1 MDFKNLNADKN
12 LILNKHF
19 SAGRSGRKVEFIVPH
34 YAAGDLSLEG
44 YYSVWQNR
52 QASAHYAIDSNG
64 KCAQLVWDRD
74 TAWSVGNWD
83 ANCKSISIEHSNR
96 GDVITDACRETGA
109 HLVAA
114 LCIEFKLGRPE
125 WGKNVRMHRDFAA
138 TNCPGPLATTYK
150 DSYIKRAQEWYDAMT
165 AGGAAPA
172 PAPAPQPAPQPAP
185 SVGYTAKVATDVL
198 RIRKGAGTNFP
209 VAGSVKKGEV
219 YTIVAESAGQG
230 AGKWGKLK
238 SGAGWVSLDYMQ
250 KTGGGS
256 APAAPAK
263 KDNATIAREVL
274 GGTCSDSRWST
285 WGNGD
290 IRKQRLQAAGYDYN
304 AVQAEVNRLA
314 NGGSSAPAPK
324 KSVETIAKEIIRG
337 TCSDS
342 RWNTWGTGST
352 RVSRLRAA
360 GYDPDAVQRRV
371 NQML

>member
-74 TAWSVGNWD
+74 TSWSVGNWD

-172 PAPAPQPAPQPAP
+172 PAPAPQPAPQP
-185 SVGYTAKVATDVL
+185 S
-198 RIRKGAGTNFP
+198 
-209 VAGSVKKGEV
+209 
-219 YTIVAESAGQG
+219 Q
-230 AGKWGKLK
+230 
-238 SGAGWVSLDYMQ
+238 
-250 KTGGGS
+250 
-256 APAAPAK
+256 PAK
-263 KDNATIAREVL
+263 KDITTIAREVMT
-274 GGTCSDSRWST
+274 GA

-290 IRKQRLQAAGYDYN
+290 DRKRRLQAAGYDYN
-304 AVQAEVNRLA
+304 AVQNEVNRLCGA
-314 NGGSSAPAPK
+314 PSAPKPQAPNIDQLARDVIAGKYGSGEARK
-324 KSVETIAKEIIRG
+324 KALGANYNAVQARVNQMLGAGGAPSRPAQNLDAVARAVIRG
-337 TCSDS
+337 DYGNGAD
-342 RWNTWGTGST
+342 RA
-352 RVSRLRAA
+352 RRLRAA

>member
-52 QASAHYAIDSNG
+52 QASAHYAVDSNG

-74 TAWSVGNWD
+74 TAWSCGNWD

-138 TNCPGPLATTYK
+138 TVCPGPLATTYK

-165 AGGAAPA
+165 AGGSAPAPSPA
-172 PAPAPQPAPQPAP
+172 PAPNPQPSQ
-185 SVGYTAKVATDVL
+185 
-198 RIRKGAGTNFP
+198 
-209 VAGSVKKGEV
+209 
-219 YTIVAESAGQG
+219 
-230 AGKWGKLK
+230 
-238 SGAGWVSLDYMQ
+238 
-250 KTGGGS
+250 
-256 APAAPAK
+256 PAK
-263 KDNATIAREVL
+263 KDITTIAREVMN
-274 GGTCSDSRWST
+274 GA

-290 IRKQRLQAAGYDYN
+290 DRKRRLQAAGYDYN
-304 AVQAEVNRLA
+304 AVQAEVNRLCGV
-314 NGGSSAPAPK
+314 GGGSAPAKPAAPNIDQLARDVIAGKYGTGDARK
-324 KSVETIAKEIIRG
+324 KALGANYDAVQARVNQLLGAGGGGGSKPAQNLDAVARAVIRG
-337 TCSDS
+337 DYGNGDE
-342 RWNTWGTGST
+342 R
-352 RVSRLRAA
+352 RRRLRAA

-371 NQML
+371 NQLC